1 MSKTVKKFF
10 AGLLA
15 FVMVFAMTAAAA
27 PAKEVKADEKSVKA
41 YLAYADSAWAVQY
54 WGEDPTTLTTG
65 VVPTN
70 AEVTG
75 PGQYTVGLDFTG
87 AAGGVAPEVAFAGL
101 MLDQA
106 ELVFPGSILVID
118 EVKVNG
124 TAVEI
129 GTPYTSSDD
138 GITTRSNLY
147 NAWVSE
153 LPEDAR
159 TASGSL
165 DGCTPTPVSAETLKN
180 VETIYVTFTVKMT
193 TAYLAYADSA
203 WAVQYWGEDPA
214 TLTNGVVPTN
224 TVVTGPGQYT
234 VGLDFTGAAG
244 GMAPEVAFA
253 GLMIDRA
260 ELVYPNSIIV
270 IDEILV
276 NGAAVEF
283 GTPYTSSD
291 DAIVTRSNLYNS
303 WVTELPEDARTATG
317 SLDGCTPT
325 PVSAETLKNVE
336 TIYVKFTVKMTNAY
350 LAFADSAWSVQYW
363 GEDPATLTN
372 GLKVVSAVVDGPGQY
387 TVGLDFTGTA
397 NGSVTGLAF
406 TAAMVD
412 IGELAYPGYYMTV
425 NSVEINGEKVEVGN
439 AYTSSDDKIVT
450 RTNLYNEWVTALP
463 DDAHVKEGNVADCTP
478 TPLDKAL
485 FDTPV
490 ETFYVTFTYEE
501 GEAGPAKGLIG
512 GTKYEGD
519 MTVFLAMQGDVS
531 ASGAWDA
538 TYAYGSTDVAG
549 IVPTMVTNAK
559 SGDTIT
565 IGLSFPDPVLYTWW
579 LAPVVMLNDASAGT
593 VTTLD
598 YTIDKIT
605 VDGLE
610 VVPDM
615 TIGDDEFW
623 YEGTAD
629 WTDTQAI
636 RLKGG
641 YNEWA
646 NQHIASPQNYNEI
659 MYTITLGDVI
669 TGQVEGEAYNG
680 EVTMFLAG
688 QADKA
693 AGDWGYAW
701 TNSSDDTAGIEGTV
715 VTAKSG
721 DTVTLSLTYP
731 EPSAYTWWLAPTL
744 VFPETEEGEG
754 KYNVLYTIDKV
765 TVDGNDVTD
774 KVVLNKDAELAWY
787 EGTGSH
793 PVTRTVRLGG
803 GYNEWGADNA
813 KAIDVTALQNCTKV
827 EYTITLDMIYAEP
840 VEEAPQLKADL
851 DGTYNAYVGIQSG
864 MYTFRNAWDDA
875 TYGRDTNPDA
885 FGQMSLVEADGSLT
899 KKAGT
904 FVDTVIAGNGTYTM
918 EINDLAWDDG
928 SEALNL
934 LFISTDIPKSGEIVF
949 SNLKVDFD
957 GKNVMEMAEGFL
969 DGDSKEVIKL
979 LFINIWNKD
988 ITNTYNMAGMLPKS
1002 NVKITFDV
1010 SGFNYDKAAEVT
1022 PEPTPEPTVAP
1033 TEAPAEPTVAP
1044 TEAPAA
1050 PTEAPAEPTAA
1061 PTEAP
1066 ADVVADTEGGMSPV
1080 VIAVIVVAVIA
1091 VAAGAAFVVMKKKK

>member
-54 WGEDPTTLTTG
+54 WGEDPTTLTNG

-87 AAGGVAPEVAFAGL
+87 AAGGVAPEVAFAGV

-124 TAVEI
+124 AVVEI

-147 NAWVSE
+147 NAWVGE

-165 DGCTPTPVSAETLKN
+165 EGCTPTPVSAETLKN

-276 NGAAVEF
+276 NGAAVEI

-336 TIYVKFTVKMTNAY
+336 TIYVTFTVKMTNAY

-406 TAAMVD
+406 AAAMVD

-450 RTNLYNEWVTALP
+450 RTNLYNEWVTVLP

-485 FDTPV
+485 FETPV

-501 GEAGPAKGLIG
+501 GAAAPEKGLIG

-538 TYAYGSTDVAG
+538 TFANGSTDVAG

-579 LAPVVMLNDASAGT
+579 LAPVVLLNDAPADK

-610 VVPDM
+610 VVPDL
-615 TIGDDEFW
+615 TIGTDKFW

-636 RLKGG
+636 RLMGG

-646 NQHIASPQNYNEI
+646 NQYIASPQNYNEI
-659 MYTITLGDVI
+659 MYTITLGDVV
-669 TGQVEGEAYNG
+669 TGQVEGELYDG
-680 EVTMFLAG
+680 EATMFLAG
-688 QADKA
+688 TAESAKDAWDWTWANGSTDNA
-693 AGDWGYAW
+693 AI
-701 TNSSDDTAGIEGTV
+701 TGTV
-715 VTAKSG
+715 ATVKSG

-731 EPSAYTWWLAPTL
+731 SPVHHTWWMAPTL
-744 VFPETEEGEG
+744 VLPEEADGVDL
-754 KYNVLYTIDKV
+754 YNVLYTIDKV
-765 TVDGNDVTD
+765 AIDGVDVTD
-774 KVVLNKDAELAWY
+774 KITLNKEADLAWY
-787 EGTGSH
+787 EGTEDH
-793 PVTRTVRLGG
+793 PVTRTLRLGG

-813 KAIDVTALQNCTKV
+813 KCMDGTLLEGFTSI
-827 EYTITLDMIYAEP
+827 EYTITLDAIYAEP
-840 VEEAPQLKADL
+840 KEEAPQLKADL

-875 TYGRDTNPDA
+875 TYGRDTNPDVFA
-885 FGQMSLVEADGSLT
+885 QMSFIESDQSVT

-904 FVDTVIAGNGTYTM
+904 FKDTVIAGNGTYTL

-949 SNLKVDFD
+949 SNVKVDFD
-957 GKNVMEMAEGFL
+957 GKNVMEFDEAFL
-969 DGDSKEVIKL
+969 DGDSKEVIKI

-1033 TEAPAEPTVAP
+1033 TEAPAEPTAAP

-1066 ADVVADTEGGMSPV
+1066 ADVDADAEGGMSPV